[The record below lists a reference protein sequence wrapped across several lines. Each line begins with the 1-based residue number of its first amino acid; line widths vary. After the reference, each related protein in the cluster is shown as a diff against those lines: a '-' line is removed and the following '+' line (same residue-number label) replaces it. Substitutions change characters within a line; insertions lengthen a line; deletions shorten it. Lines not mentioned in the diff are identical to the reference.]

1 MNAIANALATGP
13 SERGTTNKSVLAV
26 YDALFRNS
34 SWEGLS
40 AFFWPLLLQQEL
52 RPFLLAKDPLLDIP
66 TDSSLFPSPSISA
79 VDFPALVQ
87 ATRAVFPE
95 ILLSEPELSFLL
107 KIRPILEQP
116 VEDSLYIGAALI
128 VLGYALLYVR

>member
-26 YDALFRNS
+26 YDAVFRNS
-34 SWEGLS
+34 SWESLS
-40 AFFWPLLLQQEL
+40 TFFWPLLLQQEL
-52 RPFLLAKDPLLDIP
+52 RPFLLSKDPLLDVP
-66 TDSSLFPSPSISA
+66 ADSNLFPSTSISS

-107 KIRPILEQP
+107 GIRPILEQP
-116 VEDSLYIGAALI
+116 VEDSLYIGATLI